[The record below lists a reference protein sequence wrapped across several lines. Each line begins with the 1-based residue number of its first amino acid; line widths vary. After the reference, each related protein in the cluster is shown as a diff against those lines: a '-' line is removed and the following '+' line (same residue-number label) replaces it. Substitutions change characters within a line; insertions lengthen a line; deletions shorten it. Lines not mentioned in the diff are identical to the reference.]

1 MHHLHSFEKSE
12 FHSCITLSATSG
24 MFYVKRSLFRLK
36 AKIPGHMTN
45 LPRKHLKRTF
55 IAGSDGDYI
64 PRRWQSFWCVGGVG
78 FGERKAQ
85 GGEQGGTAKH
95 VPKKPPVT
103 HVGHVKPHDNISLFK
118 VIYLSSKLK
127 ALYLQFLHQVI
138 TIYKLL
144 VHQIG
149 GLYGSLKGNK
159 QNMYN
164 LNLREKNITKM
175 HDSKDRTV
183 AFTL

>member
-1 MHHLHSFEKSE
+1 MHHLHSFQKSE

-55 IAGSDGDYI
+55 IAGRDGDYI
-64 PRRWQSFWCVGGVG
+64 LRRWHFFGAGVGGG

-85 GGEQGGTAKH
+85 GREHGGTAKH

-103 HVGHVKPHDNISLFK
+103 QTRHVKPHDNTSLFK

-127 ALYLQFLHQVI
+127 ALHLQFLHQVI
-138 TIYKLL
+138 PIYKLS
-144 VHQIG
+144 I
-149 GLYGSLKGNK
+149 N
-159 QNMYN
+159 
-164 LNLREKNITKM
+164 
-175 HDSKDRTV
+175 
-183 AFTL
+183 F